1 MKKPGRKSFYSMM
14 ITLGIAMIPQLVR
27 MPPAVVILT
36 LMPFLWRFAAEARN
50 WKPLHRII
58 RYAAI
63 SLSLLSLFMSYGNL
77 LGRRS
82 AVSMLTMML
91 TLKLLEAYSI
101 RDARMIIS
109 FCFFLCATQFLFQQ
123 GIIMPVYGGAVI
135 VSALIALTH
144 LHRNEAFQHA
154 GSTPDVAHTAF
165 SELRFSLKLMAIAIP
180 IGLMLFMF
188 FPRWANPL
196 WGVPETTLDAK
207 TGLSDSM
214 SPGSIENLFMD
225 DSAAFRVEFE
235 SSIPPPS
242 QMYWRGPV
250 FWDFDGRTWRRGF
263 MGSNIRAERRP
274 EARTAPWKYTVQIE
288 PNERKWLYAL
298 EYPATVPANSRLTM
312 DFQILSQR
320 PLTQLREYSMVSDPD
335 FIDTPVLKQELRMQA
350 LDLPEGYNPRSAVL
364 AQQFRSETTKDRELI
379 RKLLTYFNEEP
390 FHYSLQAPLLGR
402 DSIDDFLFET
412 RRGYCEHYASAFTVL
427 MRMAGIP
434 ARVVTGYQGGWY
446 NELGDY
452 LLIKQSDAH
461 AWAEVWL
468 EGEGWTR
475 VDPTAAVSPLRVEQ
489 GSLGALSEPRHMLD
503 FNWLR
508 KMRNGVDIVQQRWN
522 DWVIEFDAKRQSQL
536 LSPLGI
542 KNMGTRGLVVVMII
556 SIGILIAILT
566 PFILRLKGPQNK
578 DPLQKLWMK
587 FLNRLDKAGFKS
599 RPSLGPV
606 ELGRAAALKIPES
619 ETGITR
625 ITDLYARIRYSSRPP
640 EIEELKVALSEFKL
654 EKSRN
659 A

>member
-1 MKKPGRKSFYSMM
+1 
-14 ITLGIAMIPQLVR
+14 
-27 MPPAVVILT
+27 
-36 LMPFLWRFAAEARN
+36 
-50 WKPLHRII
+50 
-58 RYAAI
+58 
-63 SLSLLSLFMSYGNL
+63 
-77 LGRRS
+77 
-82 AVSMLTMML
+82 
-91 TLKLLEAYSI
+91 
-101 RDARMIIS
+101 
-109 FCFFLCATQFLFQQ
+109 
-123 GIIMPVYGGAVI
+123 
-135 VSALIALTH
+135 
-144 LHRNEAFQHA
+144 
-154 GSTPDVAHTAF
+154 
-165 SELRFSLKLMAIAIP
+165 
-180 IGLMLFMF
+180 
-188 FPRWANPL
+188 
-196 WGVPETTLDAK
+196 
-207 TGLSDSM
+207 
-214 SPGSIENLFMD
+214 
-225 DSAAFRVEFE
+225 
-235 SSIPPPS
+235 
-242 QMYWRGPV
+242 
-250 FWDFDGRTWRRGF
+250 
-263 MGSNIRAERRP
+263 
-274 EARTAPWKYTVQIE
+274 
-288 PNERKWLYAL
+288 
-298 EYPATVPANSRLTM
+298 
-312 DFQILSQR
+312 
-320 PLTQLREYSMVSDPD
+320 
-335 FIDTPVLKQELRMQA
+335 
-350 LDLPEGYNPRSAVL
+350 
-364 AQQFRSETTKDRELI
+364 
-379 RKLLTYFNEEP
+379 
-390 FHYSLQAPLLGR
+390 
-402 DSIDDFLFET
+402 
-412 RRGYCEHYASAFTVL
+412 

-542 KNMGTRGLVVVMII
+542 KNMGTRGLVVIMII
-556 SIGILIAILT
+556 SISILIAILT

-625 ITDLYARIRYSSRPP
+625 ITDLYARIRYSPRPP
-640 EIEELKVALSEFKL
+640 AIEELKVALSEFKL
-654 EKSRN
+654 AKSKN